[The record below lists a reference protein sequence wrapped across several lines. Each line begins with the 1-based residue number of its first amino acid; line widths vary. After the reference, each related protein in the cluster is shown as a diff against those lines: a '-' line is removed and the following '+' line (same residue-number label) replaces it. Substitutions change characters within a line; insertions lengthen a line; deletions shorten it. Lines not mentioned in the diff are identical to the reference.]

1 MIRTLDRMVATT
13 FVRIFSFFV
22 LSVPIMFILADQSG
36 KQGRYLD
43 RGLTMPDI
51 VLGYFFEYPKF
62 VLFSFPV
69 AALVGT
75 VFTIHSMTV
84 NREIQAAKAGGISFH
99 RLIVP
104 LWPLGAV
111 LTVAAFVLGMVVTVT
126 NRKAAEVFKE
136 VDIRRDWRN
145 EFVYQ
150 TDNDETLG
158 VQQLSVASARMD
170 GVLLQSV
177 DENGALR
184 HVWADDGVYTEEE
197 GWTLRQ
203 GHLRVVQPDGR
214 ETSFSFDRH
223 RRPGLTPTPAD
234 LLQNPPDEEEMTYEE
249 LGRQAAAVYRSGG
262 DPKKLLVEREQKLAI
277 PAATL
282 VIMLFGA
289 PLATTVKK
297 GGAAFGVGVSLGSTL
312 VYILLLRLFGAIG
325 IAGGLPP
332 VWAAW
337 TPNLIFLT
345 VGVVLLARV
354 RT

>member
-43 RGLTMPDI
+43 RNLTMPDI

-84 NREIQAAKAGGISFH
+84 NREIQAAKAGGMSFH
-99 RLIVP
+99 RLVVP
-104 LWPLGAV
+104 LWPLGAF
-111 LTVAAFVLGMVVTVT
+111 LTVAAFLLGMVVTVT

-158 VQQLSVASARMD
+158 VQQLSVANARMD